1 MDGRVE
7 ILRVHSRRKTLGSD
21 VDLNTNARR
30 TPGFSGAD
38 RKILISSGEHCIES
52 HPYLCPRLMHVP
64 SRPATI

>member
-21 VDLNTNARR
+21 VDFEKNARR

-38 RKILISSGEHCIES
+38 RKILLNDMSDQAN
-52 HPYLCPRLMHVP
+52 LC
-64 SRPATI
+64 S